1 MIWQHLFV
9 YYALVSNSKR
19 ERERERERVKNN
31 GLLNFKTK
39 SVKQRFLVILHIVQN
54 CILIIFFIIFFSFS
68 NFTDYMKKIP
78 IKKLT
83 F

>member
-9 YYALVSNSKR
+9 YYALVSNSK
-19 ERERERERVKNN
+19 RERERERVKNN

-68 NFTDYMKKIP
+68 NFTDYMKKN
-78 IKKLT
+78 T
-83 F
+83 N